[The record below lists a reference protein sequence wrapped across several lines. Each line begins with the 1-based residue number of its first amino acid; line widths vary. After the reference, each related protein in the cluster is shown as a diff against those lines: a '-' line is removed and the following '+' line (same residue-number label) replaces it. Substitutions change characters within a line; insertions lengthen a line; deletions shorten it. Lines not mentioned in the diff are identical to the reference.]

1 MSFVAPDDLSA
12 DSKREVAP
20 RPGRMLNLRSLR
32 VQMALGSALVAL
44 VAILLV
50 AGFTLLAVGVAFKA
64 YQREQLA
71 GEVSR
76 IATTLG
82 QERAFTG
89 IGPAG
94 NFSTPTL
101 GTSSL
106 WVMDT
111 SGRLIVTPAVAASD
125 QDVAAVTAALHRALS
140 GQASEGMLP
149 RHGFP
154 GLSVRLYAAAPIH
167 VGGTDNGPIVGGV
180 ALSTPSKADRAAIF
194 GGVVSRYVLIL
205 ALGVAA
211 LAAAAAALFSR
222 RLTQPLARL
231 TAATARMAGGAY
243 DTRVEIESPE
253 ELRPL
258 AASFN
263 EMAAALERDIS
274 ELHRQEL
281 LRREL
286 VANVSHEL
294 ATPLTAIQG
303 FTEALLDDVV
313 REPEERAETT
323 RLIARE
329 AARLRRLV
337 DQLRQ
342 MALFEAGAQALDRTA
357 VHLPTLMDETLAVLA
372 PEMERK
378 RITVVDELPA
388 DLPLVLADGDRLTE
402 ILLNLL
408 DNALRHTP
416 EQGRVE
422 VSGAVEGRFVRVSIA
437 DTGPGIAAADR
448 QRIFERFYR
457 VDASRSSAT
466 GGSGLGLAIVR
477 ALVEAHGGTIHAD
490 ERPGGGARFSFTLPV
505 AT

>member
-1 MSFVAPDDLSA
+1 MPDGDHQRDTLHTARPQSGRSFPV
-12 DSKREVAP
+12 
-20 RPGRMLNLRSLR
+20 LNLQSLR

-44 VAILLV
+44 VAIFLV
-50 AGFTLLAVGVAFKA
+50 AGFTLLAVGSAFKT

-76 IATTLG
+76 IATALG
-82 QERAFTG
+82 QERTFTV
-89 IGPAG
+89 IASADP
-94 NFSTPTL
+94 FSARTL
-101 GTSSL
+101 GTNNV

-111 SGRLIVTPAVAASD
+111 SGRLMITPAVAASD
-125 QDVAAVTAALHRALS
+125 QDVAEVTAALRRALS
-140 GQASEGMLP
+140 GQTIEGMLP
-149 RHGFP
+149 DRAIP

-167 VGGTDNGPIVGGV
+167 LGGSESGPIVGGV
-180 ALSTPSKADRAAIF
+180 ALSTPRQADRAAIF
-194 GGVVSRYVLIL
+194 GGVVSRFVLLL

-222 RLTQPLARL
+222 RLTRPLARL

-243 DTRVEIESPE
+243 DARVAIASPE
-253 ELRPL
+253 ELHSL
-258 AASFN
+258 ADSFN
-263 EMAAALERDIS
+263 GMAAALERDVA

-286 VANVSHEL
+286 VANVSHDL

-303 FTEALLDDVV
+303 FTEALLDGVV
-313 REPEERAETT
+313 SEPEERTETM
-323 RLIARE
+323 RLVARE

-342 MALFEAGAQALDRTA
+342 VALFEAAAHTLDRTA
-357 VHLPTLMDETLAVLA
+357 VHLPTLIEETLAVLA

-378 RITVVDELPA
+378 HITVVDELPA
-388 DLPLVLADGDRLTE
+388 ELPIVLADPDRLTE

-408 DNALRHTP
+408 DNALRQTP
-416 EQGRVE
+416 EHGRIE
-422 VSGAVEGRFVRVSIA
+422 VSGVVDGRFVRASIA

-448 QRIFERFYR
+448 SHVFERFYR
-457 VDASRSSAT
+457 ADASRNSTT

-477 ALVEAHGGTIHAD
+477 ALVEAQGGTIGVD
-490 ERPGGGARFSFTLPV
+490 ERPGGGARFTFTLPV
-505 AT
+505 AG

>member
-1 MSFVAPDDLSA
+1 MF
-12 DSKREVAP
+12 
-20 RPGRMLNLRSLR
+20 NLRSLR

-44 VAILLV
+44 VAIFLV

-71 GEVSR
+71 GEVNR

-82 QERAFTG
+82 QERAISG
-89 IGPAG
+89 VGPAG
-94 NFSTPTL
+94 NFSTRTL
-101 GTSSL
+101 DTSSL
-106 WVMDT
+106 WVMGT

-125 QDVAAVTAALHRALS
+125 QDVAAVTAALRRALS

-149 RHGFP
+149 RRGFP

-167 VGGTDNGPIVGGV
+167 LGGAADGPIVGGV

-194 GGVVSRYVLIL
+194 GGVVSHYVLIL

-222 RLTQPLARL
+222 RLTRPLAQL

-243 DTRVEIESPE
+243 DTRVAIESPE
-253 ELRPL
+253 ELQSM
-258 AASFN
+258 ADSFN
-263 EMAAALERDIS
+263 EMAAALERDVA

-286 VANVSHEL
+286 VANVSHDL

-313 REPEERAETT
+313 REPEERAETM

-342 MALFEAGAQALDRTA
+342 MALFEAGTQALDRTA

-372 PEMERK
+372 PETERK
-378 RITVVDELPA
+378 RVTVVDELPA
-388 DLPLVLADGDRLTE
+388 DLPPVLVDGDRLTE
-402 ILLNLL
+402 VLLNLL

-416 EQGRVE
+416 EEGRVE
-422 VSGAVEGRFVRVSIA
+422 VSGAVEGQFVHVSIA

-448 QRIFERFYR
+448 ERIFERFYR

-477 ALVEAHGGTIHAD
+477 ALVEAHGGTIRAD
-490 ERPGGGARFSFTLPV
+490 ERPGGGARFSFTLPI